1 MLGRSDLRICVG
13 EERDYLEQMS
23 KVFLP
28 RFVQAMSS
36 RSGDYLPG
44 DAGNLCKQIA
54 HGMSPLLAD
63 VEFAGFLEL
72 YRQRYLGKS
81 VIQKSEILEA
91 CLLHIIKIPFDLE
104 SSIRQGLIRHY

>member
-1 MLGRSDLRICVG
+1 MRICVG
-13 EERDYLEQMS
+13 EEREHLEQMS

-28 RFVQAMSS
+28 RFVRAMSP

-54 HGMSPLLAD
+54 HGMSALLD
-63 VEFAGFLEL
+63 DGDFIGFLEL
-72 YRQRYLGKS
+72 YRKRYLGKS
-81 VIQKSEILEA
+81 VVQKSDILEA

-104 SSIRQGLIRHY
+104 SSIRQGLIRQD